1 MSFDRRGRGPG
12 RGGFDKRE
20 GGFES
25 FEDKGRSAAGGGGD
39 RFGGGGSGFGG
50 GGDRFGGGGGG
61 RGGFGGGGGGG
72 DRGGFG
78 GGGGSRF
85 GGGGGGG
92 GGGGFGGAGPRREM
106 TPGIVIGTGRG
117 TVKFFNAQKGFG
129 FVVRE
134 DGGEDVFVHISA
146 VEAAGLTGLADGQPM
161 EFTLSERN
169 GRVSAIDLKI
179 EGEPLP
185 VENGAPREPRE
196 PRESR
201 DGGDMERRPSRERI
215 PSTTGERVDGTVKF
229 FNGAKGFGFIQRDD
243 GAPDA
248 FVHISAVERAGFANL
263 NEGQRVSFELEED
276 RRGKQAAVN
285 LQSI

>member
-12 RGGFDKRE
+12 RGNDKRE
-20 GGFES
+20 RGFDGGGFDDSRS
-25 FEDKGRSAAGGGGD
+25 F
-39 RFGGGGSGFGG
+39 G

-61 RGGFGGGGGGG
+61 RGGFGG
-72 DRGGFG
+72 
-78 GGGGSRF
+78 
-85 GGGGGGG
+85 
-92 GGGGFGGAGPRREM
+92 APRRDM
-106 TPGIVIGTGRG
+106 APGIVVGTGRG

-146 VEAAGLTGLADGQPM
+146 VEAAGYTGLADGQPL
-161 EFTLSERN
+161 EFTLTERN
-169 GRVSAIDLKI
+169 GRISATELKI

-185 VENGAPREPRE
+185 VEDRGPREPRE
-196 PRESR
+196 PRA
-201 DGGDMERRPSRERI
+201 GGDFERRPSRDRAPE
-215 PSTTGERVDGTVKF
+215 TDGMRVEGTVKF
-229 FNGAKGFGFIQRDD
+229 FNGTKGFGFIQRDD

>member
-20 GGFES
+20 RGFDGGGFDD
-25 FEDKGRSAAGGGGD
+25 FDRGRGGFGGGD
-39 RFGGGGSGFGG
+39 RFGGGRGGFGGGDRGGFG
-50 GGDRFGGGGGG
+50 GGDRFGGGGG
-61 RGGFGGGGGGG
+61 FG
-72 DRGGFG
+72 
-78 GGGGSRF
+78 
-85 GGGGGGG
+85 
-92 GGGGFGGAGPRREM
+92 GPRREM
-106 TPGIVIGTGRG
+106 TTGIAVGTGRG

-146 VEAAGLTGLADGQPM
+146 VEQAGLTGLADGQPL
-161 EFTLSERN
+161 EFTLTERN
-169 GRVSAIDLKI
+169 GRISATDLKI

-185 VENGAPREPRE
+185 VQERAPREPR
-196 PRESR
+196 P
-201 DGGDMERRPSRERI
+201 GGDFERRPTRDRA
-215 PSTTGERVDGTVKF
+215 PVTDGVRVEGTVKF
-229 FNGAKGFGFIQRDD
+229 FNGTKGFGFIQRDD

-248 FVHISAVERAGFANL
+248 FVHISAVERAGFASL

-285 LQSI
+285 LQAL